1 MSNGRRKVPIKRIN
15 KFFSGRDF
23 DLEIQMGR
31 EAMEG
36 DGNFTVILY
45 RVDRENSQ
53 INDLYGEANAD
64 ELNFLPPV
72 ELYIVPII
80 GEPEQQTYSKGYLRN
95 LEDGN
100 LKFIVYVQHLE
111 EHKIDITVG
120 DYVGYPIDETE
131 MIYFSVSN
139 AGEKNYDNRHTIM
152 GYKGAYRIIEC
163 TWANEDEFNG
173 M

>member
-1 MSNGRRKVPIKRIN
+1 MSDGRRKVPIKRIN

-23 DLEIQMGR
+23 DLEVQMGR

-53 INDLYGEANAD
+53 INDLYGEANAN
-64 ELNFLPPV
+64 ELNYLPPV
-72 ELYIVPII
+72 ELYIVPMIA
-80 GEPEQQTYSKGYLRN
+80 GSENQTYSNGYLRN

-100 LKFIVYVQHLE
+100 LKFVVYVQHLE
-111 EHKIDITVG
+111 ERGVDIIVG
-120 DYVGYPIDETE
+120 DYIGYPIDETE

-139 AGEKNYDNRHTIM
+139 AGEKNYDNKHTIM
-152 GYKGAYRIIEC
+152 GYKGAYRVIEC

-173 M
+173 L

>member
-1 MSNGRRKVPIKRIN
+1 MNDERRKVPIKRIN

-45 RVDRENSQ
+45 RVDRETSQ
-53 INDLYGEANAD
+53 SDDLYGEASAT
-64 ELNFLPPV
+64 ELNYLPPV
-72 ELYIVPII
+72 ELYVVPMIA
-80 GEPEQQTYSKGYLRN
+80 GPENQTYSKGYLRN

-100 LKFIVYVQHLE
+100 LKFIVYSEQLKERNVDVL
-111 EHKIDITVG
+111 VG

-131 MIYFSVSN
+131 MVYFSVTN
-139 AGEKNYDNRHTIM
+139 AGEKNYDNAHTIM
-152 GYKGAYRIIEC
+152 GYKGAYRIVEC
-163 TWANEDEFNG
+163 TFANADEFNG
-173 M
+173 R